1 MASAAS
7 ASRKRHKEEEAL
19 GGYSYSFIDFIQEMF
34 TDHLLRAR
42 KEGCNR
48 ESLKG
53 SGLQSE
59 ENKVSMLWKGSA
71 LKKSQ
76 GYWHREAILEESP

>member
-1 MASAAS
+1 
-7 ASRKRHKEEEAL
+7 
-19 GGYSYSFIDFIQEMF
+19 MF
-34 TDHLLRAR
+34 TDHLQCAR

-76 GYWHREAILEESP
+76 GY